1 MQLFCG
7 IYWYIYYLQ
16 DVNECILENGGCAE
30 NCVNTIGSYRCQCS
44 KHGYQMVPGKT
55 YCEGL
60 SFSFIFVFLFS

>member
-1 MQLFCG
+1 M
-7 IYWYIYYLQ
+7 
-16 DVNECILENGGCAE
+16 NECILENGGCAE

-60 SFSFIFVFLFS
+60 SFSFIFVFLYSI